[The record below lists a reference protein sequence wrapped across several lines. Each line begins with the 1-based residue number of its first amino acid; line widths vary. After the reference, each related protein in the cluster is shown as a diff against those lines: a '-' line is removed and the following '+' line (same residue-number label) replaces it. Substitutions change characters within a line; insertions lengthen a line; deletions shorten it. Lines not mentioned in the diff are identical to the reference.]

1 MFQNLT
7 FCTENFADTPS
18 NLSIRGTKF
27 FKTEAYLKKISAH
40 DDDTRKK
47 SQQTLIDWSPVG
59 REFAEVT
66 NSWKG

>member
-27 FKTEAYLKKISAH
+27 FKTEAYLKNYLRMTMTHERNRSRH
-40 DDDTRKK
+40 
-47 SQQTLIDWSPVG
+47 
-59 REFAEVT
+59 
-66 NSWKG
+66 